1 MTVELSAVEKKRE
14 VEEKKAV
21 PDKIEPIKEEPK
33 TPASGSSLLGQV
45 TLEPGQAFNQ
55 DTVLLKWVQ
64 A

>member
-1 MTVELSAVEKKRE
+1 MTVELNAVDKKKE
-14 VEEKKAV
+14 VEETKAV
-21 PDKIEPIKEEPK
+21 PEQIEPIKEEQK
-33 TPASGSSLLGQV
+33 TSRSSITGQV